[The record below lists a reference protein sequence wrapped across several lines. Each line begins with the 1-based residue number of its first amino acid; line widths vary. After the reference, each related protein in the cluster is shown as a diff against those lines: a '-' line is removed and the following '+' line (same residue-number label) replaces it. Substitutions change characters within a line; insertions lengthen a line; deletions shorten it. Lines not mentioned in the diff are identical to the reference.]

1 MTSSTCELAWLS
13 HSYYQNFVHHVHIPD
28 TTSVIRM
35 VKTITDMMLEKYP
48 VDYALKT
55 MSTSS
60 LVVVSCEAET
70 MLASSKDL
78 IGFSELQS
86 DSAWT
91 AWLFHK
97 LPML

>member
-1 MTSSTCELAWLS
+1 M
-13 HSYYQNFVHHVHIPD
+13 HFPD